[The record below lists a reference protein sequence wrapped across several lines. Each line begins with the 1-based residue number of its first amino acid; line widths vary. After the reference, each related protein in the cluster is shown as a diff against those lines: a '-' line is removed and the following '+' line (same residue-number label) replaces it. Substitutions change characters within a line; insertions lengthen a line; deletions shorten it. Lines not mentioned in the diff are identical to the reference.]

1 MTKMPRAIRIAAW
14 LALLACALAGLE
26 AQVRLVGR
34 VTNETNVP
42 VAGARITAESA
53 SLSKSFD
60 ATSDPTGAFELL
72 LPEPGAYS
80 LKIDR
85 EGFYIHTEPP
95 MAIPA
100 GAGEA
105 PTEVHVV
112 LQTIHEIRSSVT
124 VSDQPGMVDMD
135 RTAPQTTLSSRTLFD
150 VPFPNQN
157 SLRSGLRMI
166 PGVVQD
172 SAGSLHLFGGAESQ
186 AQYTFEGF
194 ELNDPL
200 TGRFDARMSLES
212 VQSVD
217 VTAQSGAE
225 SGRGEA
231 GTMAIHARTGGDA
244 FSLSATNVFPGI
256 DTGNGVRVGSW
267 TPRGDFS
274 GPWWKGRAWFFS
286 TTELQYTNTLIPQL
300 PAGRNQQTSWRAN
313 SLLHNQVNL
322 SPRDILFIGLL
333 FNYYFAPQNGLSYLD
348 PRETT
353 IDRRSNQW
361 FGYIKHQHSFSHSSL
376 IELGFAASRT
386 FSRETPQGDTPYQIT
401 PSGRLGNYYVNA
413 KRVGERQQVLTNFYL
428 PPFRLLGVHQ
438 LKAGAD
444 GVRLDYAQN
453 IRRGPIDYIGLDG
466 DVFRQVNFLGSGILS
481 RTNYENSVYLQDAWR
496 IRQTLLIELGLRA
509 DHDLILGHWNPS
521 PRAGFA
527 WSPPGWESTRI
538 SGGVA
543 TIYNFTDLRLFTRP
557 LDQYTTSTLF
567 TPDGSVASGP
577 LASVY
582 TAGTNVQTPRA
593 TTWNLGAQ
601 HQFPGRIQGKIQLLR
616 RRSSQGFS
624 YVNVLAVNGALPLGF
639 NFAGNPSQL
648 AAVYALTNQRDDRY
662 DSVEVAIR
670 QPLKGRYEWM
680 LSYTRSRALSN
691 AVLEHSVDQ
700 PLTVSD
706 NNGAL
711 PWDAPNRLL
720 SWGYLPTWWK
730 NWAIAYLLDWHT
742 GFPFS
747 VQDQFGQLVGAVD
760 DHRFRQ
766 FFELNFFVERQLVL
780 RGYRLALR
788 GGFNN
793 ITGHSNPNVVDNVVG
808 GPTYLQEY
816 GGQSRALNFRLRYLG
831 RQ

>member
-1 MTKMPRAIRIAAW
+1 MSGMSRAIGLATW
-14 LALLACALAGLE
+14 LALAFCAAVDGNP
-26 AQVRLVGR
+26 QIRLTGR
-34 VTNETNVP
+34 VSNETNVP
-42 VAGARITAESA
+42 VAGARITAESV
-53 SLSKSFD
+53 SLTSSFS
-60 ATSDPTGAFELL
+60 ATSDPTGVFELM

-80 LKIDR
+80 LKVDR
-85 EGFYIHTEPP
+85 EGYYIHSEPP
-95 MAIPA
+95 MMLPA
-100 GAGEA
+100 GAGDA

-112 LQTIHEIRSSVT
+112 LQTIHEIRSSVDVT
-124 VSDQPGMVDMD
+124 DQPGMVDMD
-135 RTAPQTTLSSRTLFD
+135 RTSPQTTLSSRTLFD

-172 SAGSLHLFGGAESQ
+172 SLGGLHLFGGSESQ

-217 VTAQSGAE
+217 VTAQSGAD

-231 GTMAIHARTGGDA
+231 GTMAIHARTGGDK
-244 FSLSATNVFPGI
+244 FSFSATNVFPGI
-256 DTGNGVRVGSW
+256 DTGKGVRIGSW

-274 GPWWKGRAWFFS
+274 GPWWKGRAWFFN

-300 PAGRNQQTSWRAN
+300 PDGQNRQTSWRAN
-313 SLLHNQVNL
+313 SLLHNQINL
-322 SPRDILFIGLL
+322 GPRDILFIGLL
-333 FNYYFAPQNGLSYLD
+333 FNYFFAPQNGLSVLD
-348 PRETT
+348 PRSTT
-353 IDRRSNQW
+353 VDRRSNQW
-361 FGYIKHQHSFSHSSL
+361 FGYIKNQHFFSHASL
-376 IELGFAASRT
+376 LEFGVAASRT
-386 FSRETPQGDTPYQIT
+386 FSRETPQGDAPYEIT
-401 PSGRLGNYYVNA
+401 PSGRLGNYFVHA
-413 KRVGERQQVLTNFYL
+413 KRVGEREQALTNFYL
-428 PPFRLLGVHQ
+428 PPFRFLGAHQ

-444 GVRLDYAQN
+444 AVRLDYAQN
-453 IRRGPIDYIGLDG
+453 VSRGPIDYIGLDG
-466 DVFRQVNFLGSGILS
+466 NTFRQVNFLGSGILS
-481 RTNYENSVYLQDAWR
+481 RVNYEDSVYLQDAWR
-496 IRQTLLIELGLRA
+496 IRPSLLIEVGLRA
-509 DHDLILGHWNPS
+509 DHDFILNHWNPS

-527 WSPPGWESTRI
+527 WSPPGWENTRI

-543 TIYNFTDLRLFTRP
+543 TIYNFTDLAVFTRP

-567 TPDGSVASGP
+567 NPDGSIASGP

-582 TAGTNVQTPRA
+582 SRGIDVRTPRA

-601 HQFPGRIQGKIQLLR
+601 QQFPKLIQAKIQLLR
-616 RRSSQGFS
+616 RRSTDGFS
-624 YVNVLAVNGALPLGF
+624 YANVLGPNGGLPGGIDYTGL
-639 NFAGNPSQL
+639 PVQL
-648 AAVYALTNQRDDRY
+648 AAVYALTNQRQDHY
-662 DSVEVAIR
+662 DSVELSVR

-691 AVLEHSVDQ
+691 AVLEHSIDQ
-700 PLTVSD
+700 PLAVSD
-706 NNGAL
+706 NSGAL

-730 NWAIAYLLDWHT
+730 NWAIAYLLDWHS

-747 VQDQFGQLVGAVD
+747 VQDQYGQLAGAVD
-760 DHRFRQ
+760 DHRFHD
-766 FFELNFFVERQLVL
+766 FFELNFFVERQMTV
-780 RGYRLALR
+780 RGYRIALR

-808 GPTYLQEY
+808 GPTYLQQY